1 MTNSCG
7 FTPSEAY
14 FSKEVYSKE
23 LKTYKVVERNMI
35 AFNPSRINVGSVALQ
50 DKADEV
56 IVSPLYVVSPL
67 TKGGFCRNTS
77 YASLKASQD

>member
-35 AFNPSRINVGSVALQ
+35 AFMSVRSPSKIR
-50 DKADEV
+50 
-56 IVSPLYVVSPL
+56 PP
-67 TKGGFCRNTS
+67 R
-77 YASLKASQD
+77 